1 MAEKPAPV
9 TIPVDTPSRSYDV
22 IVGQGLLADAGKLV
36 RETCGGDVA
45 FIVTDG
51 NVGALYGQPVAESL
65 MDADYDV
72 NGYRFEAGERSK
84 NLGTLGEILQAM
96 AEAGCTRDSV
106 VVALGGG
113 VAGDMGGLAAALY
126 MRGVKVVQMPTSLL
140 AMVDSSVGG
149 KTAVDLPQG
158 KNLVGAFWQPWLVVA
173 DVECL
178 ETVPPELLT
187 DSLGEVVKH
196 AVLASPALF
205 QLLQERCLGE
215 RPLDLDLLQDVVAE
229 NVSIKRDVVNAD
241 EQERGLRQTLNLGH
255 TAGHAIEAAA
265 NFELGH
271 GTCVAEGLCLVA
283 RGAAKRGL
291 LSQGDADAI
300 VACVA
305 NQGLPTEPSLPAEE
319 FLGLARAD
327 KKRHGSTLNVVVPRE
342 VGRCEVVPMDEDEF
356 RALVVD
362 GLA

>member
-1 MAEKPAPV
+1 MAETAV
-9 TIPVDTPSRSYDV
+9 VPVDTPSRSYDV
-22 IVGQGLLADAGKLV
+22 LVGRGVLADVGRLA

-45 FIVTDG
+45 FVVTDT
-51 NVGALYGQPVAESL
+51 NVGPLYGDVVTGSL
-65 MDADYDV
+65 K
-72 NGYRFEAGERSK
+72 EAGYAVGSCAFPAGEQSK
-84 NLGTLGEILQAM
+84 TLSTLDGILQAM
-96 AEAGCTRDSV
+96 AVAGCTRDSV

-126 MRGVKVVQMPTSLL
+126 MRGVKVLQVPTSLL

-158 KNLVGAFWQPWLVVA
+158 KNLVGAFWQPELVVA
-173 DVECL
+173 DAECL
-178 ETVPPELLT
+178 ETVPPELFT

-196 AVLASPALF
+196 AVLASPELF
-205 QLLQERCLGE
+205 ALLQGRCLGQ
-215 RPLDLDLLQDVVAE
+215 RPLDLDLLQEVVAA
-229 NVSIKRDVVNAD
+229 NVTIKRDVVNAD

-265 NFELGH
+265 SFSLGH
-271 GTCVAEGLCLVA
+271 GTCVAEGLCIVA

-291 LSQGDADAI
+291 LSPEDADAI

-305 NQGLPTEPSLPAEE
+305 NQGLPTEPSVPADD
-319 FLGLARAD
+319 FLALSRAD
-327 KKRHGSTLNVVVPRE
+327 KKRHGSVLNVVVPRRI
-342 VGRCEVVPMDEDEF
+342 GRCEVVPMDEREF
-356 RALVVD
+356 RSLVLD